1 MWVLSAAVLP
11 AGMHAGVA
19 LKPKTPAETLFPYI
33 EKKLID
39 MVRHGVAD
47 AAIPNPARAD
57 ALAAQIVAAEAPH
70 LPAARCH
77 TSQAACRC

>member
-1 MWVLSAAVLP
+1 MPA

-39 MVRHGVAD
+39 MVRHQVAE
-47 AAIPNPARAD
+47 AAIPGK
-57 ALAAQIVAAEAPH
+57 LAPFMLLQ
-70 LPAARCH
+70 
-77 TSQAACRC
+77 